1 MSKNK
6 NFKLS
11 LYEWLESIVVALV
24 AVVLIFIFVFRTYVV
39 SGSSMEPT
47 LTNGNRVAV
56 LSLFYAPV
64 QNDVVVIDGNV
75 FNGNSLVKRVIAVEG
90 QQISINGSGE
100 IEVDGEVFGNI
111 GTSNQKQFLNDY
123 IELPSV
129 VPKNKV
135 FVLGDNRSAS
145 HDSRFSDIGFIDND
159 NIIGKVIFVL
169 SPFGFIGD

>member
-90 QQISINGSGE
+90 QKISINDSGE
-100 IEVDGEVFGNI
+100 IEVDGEIFGTI
-111 GTSNQKQFLNDY
+111 GTTNQKQILTYY
-123 IELPSV
+123 IEFPSV

-145 HDSRFSDIGFIDND
+145 HDSRYSDIGFIDND
-159 NIIGKVIFVL
+159 NIIGRVIFVL